1 MKNIVDLIA
10 ERNYYDAG
18 LLIAQVYA
26 PCCADCGNKLTPT
39 DIGQGL
45 MRARHHCSSAVEWQ
59 MKLLMVISTATLAN
73 NNLLAANVPPIF

>member
-45 MRARHHCSSAVEWQ
+45 MRARHHCSSAIELSNEAINGYLYCYTCEQ
-59 MKLLMVISTATLAN
+59 
-73 NNLLAANVPPIF
+73 